1 MAKNEKAEII
11 ALRNII
17 ELLSGLDKD
26 SQARVLRTVS
36 TFFATE
42 PNSPSTS
49 YDQLS
54 LDPEHA
60 GNAFS
65 NREDLTPK
73 DFLAAKEPRSDV
85 ERVACLAFYLS
96 HYRETP
102 HFKTAEISKLNTE
115 AAQPKLSNT
124 AHTVSNSPSH
134 RATSSTHF
142 QDSCWFGTTCKG
154 FGQAVGQPS

>member
-42 PNSPSTS
+42 PNSPSAS

-54 LDPEHA
+54 VIEA
-60 GNAFS
+60 GES
-65 NREDLTPK
+65 
-73 DFLAAKEPRSDV
+73 
-85 ERVACLAFYLS
+85 
-96 HYRETP
+96 
-102 HFKTAEISKLNTE
+102 
-115 AAQPKLSNT
+115 
-124 AHTVSNSPSH
+124 
-134 RATSSTHF
+134 
-142 QDSCWFGTTCKG
+142 
-154 FGQAVGQPS
+154 